1 MNAGPVRVAW
11 GAATDVGLRRSLNE
25 DSHLAA
31 PPFFLVA
38 DGMGGHQAGEIA
50 SATVIEHF
58 SHFAGRP
65 SVPVEA
71 VRETLQE
78 ARRRVDTLPQGAG
91 AGAGTTLAGVALT
104 EVDGAGHWL
113 VVNVGDSRTYR
124 LRGGVFEQ
132 MSVDHSL
139 VQELIDAGQLDEA
152 TAAQDSRRNVI
163 TRALG
168 AGSDGEPDYRLL
180 PADEGDRILV
190 CSDGLPNELDPIR
203 IQRVLRAEADP
214 QAAAD
219 RLVREAV
226 AAGGRDNVTVLV
238 IDALA
243 VRDDDLSDTLPSPR
257 WEELREDTLPRAHAV

>member
-1 MNAGPVRVAW
+1 MILDHHCGEFLDRRRFGLFDRNLAGFDLV
-11 GAATDVGLRRSLNE
+11 
-25 DSHLAA
+25 H
-31 PPFFLVA
+31 VA
-38 DGMGGHQAGEIA
+38 DRGIGDERLNAVCERSGGG
-50 SATVIEHF
+50 
-58 SHFAGRP
+58 
-65 SVPVEA
+65 
-71 VRETLQE
+71 
-78 ARRRVDTLPQGAG
+78 
-91 AGAGTTLAGVALT
+91 
-104 EVDGAGHWL
+104 
-113 VVNVGDSRTYR
+113 TYR
-124 LRGGVFEQ
+124 LSGGVFEQ
-132 MSVDHSL
+132 LSVDHSL

-168 AGSDGEPDYRLL
+168 AGSDGEPDYRLF

-190 CSDGLPNELDPIR
+190 CSDGLPNELDPMR
-203 IQRVLRAEADP
+203 IQGVLRTERHP